1 MRKLLLGMMAVL
13 LVATS
18 LVAKQSKSPTIEKL
32 SVGHETVIILRD
44 QYGVPRVFAQTLHG
58 LFVGDSYAAAEDRA
72 WQMEKYRLD
81 AEGRLAEVF
90 GKEFLGHDKEVRRDS
105 LTRQELKAQFN
116 RLPPRIRETLSS
128 YAEGVNRYYAA
139 ARRHGGLNGEFA
151 KYHVKPEPWSVEDTM
166 AIGAMMAQRFG
177 GSGIDQLGNEALVDY
192 LEKKTGTQEAAREV
206 FDDLGYENDP
216 AALTTIG
223 QTLEGRADQTSITLP
238 LPPITRWKSSHP
250 ATAAFLLKLQGK
262 MNSDSVYAAAHR
274 LGLATK
280 WGSYC
285 WVFAPGKTSAGHAIL
300 LGGPQM
306 GFQTPQIAHE
316 IQLTGAGFNVIGMG
330 FAGIPGVLIGMNDHL
345 AWTTTSGSSHNED
358 VFVEKLK
365 LGDPHRYL
373 YRGSYRAMEHRVERI
388 LVKDEPPV
396 QYDVYR
402 TVHGPVVSWS
412 SQHDVAYSKAMT
424 FFGNEYGTT
433 LIAFLGFNTARR
445 IEDIP
450 PLAAKI
456 SSSHN
461 IFVATRDGDIGY
473 WHCGFF
479 PVYPKG
485 VDPRFPLRGTG
496 ENDWKGF
503 IPFDD
508 LPQEINPKS
517 GVIFNWN
524 NKPAPGW
531 INYSVPAWGIA
542 YRISNIRN
550 AIAHRLQANGG
561 KISFTEA
568 LKLAPEIGRDNYKAD
583 WLKPGLLRAASEAEA
598 KLSPEELQ
606 AIHYLRYWDNRFTD
620 GSIGQTIF
628 QTWYEQLR
636 RDIFGELLG
645 GLTELGGFSKQEI
658 FDNFADASAVYH
670 VLAGRQSSVP
680 VAWDYLQGR
689 SANEVRLKA
698 LSEAL
703 AELRRKQGDDMSQW
717 GYHTEWIDFKPL
729 RSIPWYSRG
738 TYIQEVE
745 LTDPAPHGVWILPP
759 GESENPHSPHYDD
772 QLLLASWWMFAPM
785 KLMPPPVK
793 GEPVPAKTPSAP

>member
-1 MRKLLLGMMAVL
+1 MRKLLFGMMVAL
-13 LVATS
+13 LAATTS
-18 LVAKQSKSPTIEKL
+18 YAKQSKTPAIEKL
-32 SVGHETVIILRD
+32 SVGTETVIIQRD

-58 LFVGDSYAAAEDRA
+58 LFVGDGYAVAEDRP

-90 GKEFLGHDKEVRRDS
+90 GKKFLDHDKEVRRDS
-105 LTRQELKAQFN
+105 QTRQELKAQFA
-116 RLPPRIRETLSS
+116 RLSPRMREILSS
-128 YAEGVNRYYAA
+128 YAEGVNRYYSAA
-139 ARRHGGLNGEFA
+139 QRRGTLGGEFA
-151 KYHVKPEPWSVEDTM
+151 KHHVKPEPWSVEDTM
-166 AIGAMMAQRFG
+166 AIGTMMALRFG
-177 GSGIDQLGNEALVDY
+177 GSGTDQLANEALVGY
-192 LEKKTGTQEAAREV
+192 LAKKTGSQAAAREV
-206 FDDLGYENDP
+206 FNGLGYENDP
-216 AALTTIG
+216 AAITTIG
-223 QTLEGRADQTSITLP
+223 KVTEERTGQTSILLSAPAVTGP
-238 LPPITRWKSSHP
+238 DSTHP
-250 ATAAFLLKLQGK
+250 ASAAFLLKLQAR
-262 MNSDSVYAAAHR
+262 MNSQSVYAAAHQ

-285 WVFAPGKTSAGHAIL
+285 WAFAPGKTSAGHAIL

-316 IQLTGAGFNVIGMG
+316 IQLTGAGFDVIGMG
-330 FAGIPGVLIGMNDHL
+330 FAGVPGVLIGMNDHL

-365 LGDPHRYL
+365 PGDPHQYF
-373 YRGSYRAMEHRVERI
+373 YRGAYHVMEHRVERI
-388 LVKDEPPV
+388 LVKDGPPV
-396 QYDVYR
+396 NYDIYR
-402 TVHGPVVSWS
+402 TVHGPVVGWLPH
-412 SQHDVAYSKAMT
+412 HDVAYSKAVT
-424 FFGNEYGTT
+424 FFGKEYGTT
-433 LIAFLGFNTARR
+433 LVAFLGFNTARR

-496 ENDWKGF
+496 EDDWKGF
-503 IPFDD
+503 IPFDH
-508 LPQEINPKS
+508 LPQEINPQS

-542 YRISNIRN
+542 FRISNIRN
-550 AIAHRLQANGG
+550 AIAHRLQSSGG

-568 LKLAPEIGRDNYKAD
+568 LKLAPEIGRDNYWAD
-583 WLKPGLLRAASEAEA
+583 WLKPGLLSASSEAGT
-598 KLSPEELQ
+598 KLSPDEVQ

-620 GSIGQTIF
+620 GSVGQTIF
-628 QTWYEQLR
+628 HAWYEQMR

-645 GLTELGGFSKQEI
+645 GFDELGGSSRQEI
-658 FDNFADASAVYH
+658 FDRFIDASAVYH
-670 VLAGRQSSVP
+670 VLAGPQSSVP
-680 VAWDYLQGR
+680 LRWDFLQGR
-689 SANEVRLKA
+689 GANEVRLKA

-703 AELRRKQGDDMSQW
+703 AELRQKQGDDMSQW

-729 RSIPWYSRG
+729 PSIPWYSRG
-738 TYIQEVE
+738 TYIQGVE
-745 LTDPAPHGVWILPP
+745 MTNPAPHGVWILPP

-772 QLLLASWWMFAPM
+772 QLMLASWWMFAPM

-793 GEPVPAKTPSAP
+793 GETTPAKAPSTP